1 VQSLERSSD
10 WRALRNEG
18 APELSALGEAQTFT
32 LPVAY
37 TMLIGMR
44 INWGSPWRKVLAAA
58 ALVAAV
64 GEALDAISIGWPAL
78 MFAGLFAIGLAW
90 LLRGGRGGVILIGV
104 LMLLEVAF
112 WPSYERNTTAEW
124 AIQTFFLVLGA
135 VGTVAAVGELW
146 TSRRS
151 ASAKASASA
160 PS

>member
-1 VQSLERSSD
+1 
-10 WRALRNEG
+10 
-18 APELSALGEAQTFT
+18 
-32 LPVAY
+32 
-37 TMLIGMR
+37 MLTRMR
-44 INWGSPWRKVLAAA
+44 INTGSTWRKVLAAA

-124 AIQTFFLVLGA
+124 VIQTFFLVLGA

-151 ASAKASASA
+151 AREKTSATA
-160 PS
+160 